1 MTNTN
6 SADPVLIVTPI
17 ILSWITSYLTGGV
30 RTTMY
35 QKAWFQPPGWVF
47 AVVWT
52 ALYVMFGFLL
62 YESKR
67 QEDYFT
73 MGLVIGVLVLTYFW
87 QFLFSYLKN
96 YKLAIWELLVRLILG
111 LILFVRLYDSE
122 VVNNTGFGYR
132 YIMIYV
138 PFLVWIIF
146 AILLSNQTYKKG
158 GSIKN
163 KKRKLN

>member
-1 MTNTN
+1 M
-6 SADPVLIVTPI
+6 SKADPILIATPI
-17 ILSWITSYLTGGV
+17 VLSWIVTFLTGGV
-30 RTTMY
+30 RTYNY
-35 QKAWFQPPGWVF
+35 QEAWFQPPGWVF
-47 AVVWT
+47 GVVWT
-52 ALYVMFGFLL
+52 ALYIMFGFLI

-96 YKLAIWELLVRLILG
+96 YKLAIWELLLTLIVG

-122 VVNNTGFGYR
+122 VVNNTNFGYG

-138 PFLVWIIF
+138 PFLAWLFF
-146 AILLSNQTYKKG
+146 AILLSTETYKKKDFVK
-158 GSIKN
+158 SKSQ
-163 KKRKLN
+163 